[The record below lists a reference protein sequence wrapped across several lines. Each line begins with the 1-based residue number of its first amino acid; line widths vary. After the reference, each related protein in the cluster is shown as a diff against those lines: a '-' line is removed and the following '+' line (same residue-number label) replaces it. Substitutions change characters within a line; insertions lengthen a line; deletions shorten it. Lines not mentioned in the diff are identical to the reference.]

1 MRMLSLFPS
10 RGSATELNR
19 SVRKRRGT
27 LRSRRHGLGAWE
39 RLGLGLGWGL
49 GDLEQLEQRSLMAAD
64 LVVALNDNIAANVD
78 RTFYSPASQVVY
90 TLTLENK
97 GDATATDAALTTSLA
112 SSITQKTW
120 TAAFTGGATGTAVG
134 AGDLN
139 TKVTLP
145 ANGKAVFTIVANVG
159 SAATGALVSSA
170 TVGPASGEINTANN
184 SATDTDLFVPKSIAV
199 ADDTG
204 WSSTSLVRLVNPSTG
219 AMIAQAFAFEPD
231 FRTGVRTALGDLN
244 GDGKNELVAVPNYG
258 RVGEIVVFRQVVA
271 GDGTVTLVKD
281 ASYNLKPFG
290 PQYDRGLNLVVA
302 DFTGDGLGDVAVS
315 KSYGTGDVKIY
326 ESTPAAATGP
336 LTLYRSFVPFPGS
349 VGGVSLG
356 AGDFATFTGS
366 TLTNASRPDGKFELV
381 VATAEGVAPVVRVYN
396 VSPAVPVVVD
406 TIRPFS
412 SSFGGGMSVDVGR
425 VDADAIPDIILAQ
438 GSGGQSLVEVYDGR
452 VGAASNP
459 RLARFAAFSDLATRS
474 APVVAS
480 GLDTDGDGLVNVI
493 KTVQGGAG
501 SSRLRNY
508 STAGVLQGSVAGL
521 AGALQIASPAALSNP
536 NLGMTAFGGFTAGQ
550 AGFPSALTDSSFT
563 TTSSGLKYKELV
575 RGTGAKPSSSTA
587 TVKVNYEGWLLD
599 GTRFDGNKGISFPLN
614 QVIAGWTEGL
624 QLMRVGGRTQF
635 VIPGNLAYGAAG
647 SPPNIGPNATL
658 VFDVELLSTT

>member
-10 RGSATELNR
+10 RSSATGLNR

-39 RLGLGLGWGL
+39 RLGLGL

-159 SAATGALVSSA
+159 SAATGDLVSSA
-170 TVGPASGEINTANN
+170 TVAVASGETNTANN
-184 SATDTDLFVPKSIAV
+184 SATDTDRFVPKSIAV

-204 WSSTSLVRLVNPSTG
+204 WSSTSLVRLVDPTTG
-219 AMIAQAFAFEPD
+219 RLVVDAQAFAFEPN

-244 GDGKNELVAVPNYG
+244 GDGKNELIAVPNYG
-258 RVGEIVVFRQVVA
+258 RVAEIAVFQQVVA
-271 GDGTVTLVKD
+271 GDGKVTLFKD
-281 ASYNLKPFG
+281 ARYNLKPFG

-302 DFTGDGLGDVAVS
+302 DFTGDGLVDVAVS
-315 KSYGTGDVKIY
+315 KSYGAGDVKIY

-336 LTLYRSFVPFPGS
+336 LTLYRSFLPFPGS

-366 TLTNASRPDGKFELV
+366 TVTNASSPDGKFELV
-381 VATAEGVAPVVRVYN
+381 VAPAAGVAPVVRVYN

-412 SSFGGGMSVDVGR
+412 SSFGDGMSVDVGR
-425 VDADAIPDIILAQ
+425 VDADVIPDIILSQ

-452 VGAASNP
+452 VGAASNS

-474 APVVAS
+474 APVVAV
-480 GLDTDGDGLVNVI
+480 GVDTDGDGLVNVI

-508 STAGVLQGSVAGL
+508 STVGVLQPSVAGL
-521 AGALQIASPAALSNP
+521 AGALQIASTAALSNP

-550 AGFPSALTDSSFT
+550 AGFPAALTDTSFT

-599 GTRFDGNKGISFPLN
+599 GTRFDGNKPYSFQLN
-614 QVIAGWTEGL
+614 NVIAGWTEGL

-635 VIPGNLAYGAAG
+635 VIPANLAYDSTAKPGIPAN
-647 SPPNIGPNATL
+647 STL